1 MENNIRS
8 EVDFRNEKI
17 GYKIREA
24 EMMKIPFMFI
34 IGQKEV
40 EADSVSVRR
49 HQEGDLGSF
58 QLIGIVDKIKKEI
71 EKKNKD

>member
-49 HQEGDLGSF
+49 HQEGDLGSSNLANIII
-58 QLIGIVDKIKKEI
+58 QIQKEVAKKE
-71 EKKNKD
+71 